1 MGARKYIG
9 RLQELPTP
17 FYFYDMDLL
26 RSTLATAV
34 SEASRYGYRIHYALK
49 ANFDPRIVETIR
61 KAGLGA
67 DCVSGNEV
75 RAAIEAGF
83 PAEGIVF
90 AGVGKTDREI
100 EYALGQD
107 IFSFNCESA
116 AEMEA
121 INAIAER
128 MGRRARVALR
138 INPDVDPMTHRYIST
153 GKADNKFGIS
163 YTEVDRV
170 IASLKR
176 LSHLEI
182 VGLHFHVGSQ
192 IGRMEVFERLCE
204 RVNAIRSW
212 FRARGIVL
220 RHLNMGGGLAVDYEN
235 PDPGADTRLRCLLR
249 RLQPPPR
256 NRAGTN
262 RPFRARPLAG
272 RTMRRFGDA
281 RIIRQD
287 DRRRNPSRHRGR
299 RYDRPDPPG
308 PVRSPPPDRK
318 PDLLGQ
324 DAHLYRSRSDLRV
337 FRHVRHRHR
346 AARNLPGRSA
356 GDPDGGSLRHGH
368 GFALQSAA
376 TCPEPYTATRFRP
389 DGNDRPPG
397 MRPRPD

>member
-17 FYFYDMDLL
+17 FYFYDKDLL

-61 KAGLGA
+61 QAGLGA

-163 YTEVDRV
+163 YTEIDRV

-192 IGRMEVFERLCE
+192 IGCMEVFEHLCE

-212 FRARGIVL
+212 FRERGIVL
-220 RHLNMGGGLAVDYEN
+220 RHL
-235 PDPGADTRLRCLLR
+235 
-249 RLQPPPR
+249 
-256 NRAGTN
+256 
-262 RPFRARPLAG
+262 
-272 RTMRRFGDA
+272 
-281 RIIRQD
+281 
-287 DRRRNPSRHRGR
+287 
-299 RYDRPDPPG
+299 
-308 PVRSPPPDRK
+308 
-318 PDLLGQ
+318 
-324 DAHLYRSRSDLRV
+324 
-337 FRHVRHRHR
+337 
-346 AARNLPGRSA
+346 
-356 GDPDGGSLRHGH
+356 
-368 GFALQSAA
+368 
-376 TCPEPYTATRFRP
+376 
-389 DGNDRPPG
+389 
-397 MRPRPD
+397 

>member
-61 KAGLGA
+61 QAGLGA

-163 YTEVDRV
+163 YTEIDRV
-170 IASLKR
+170 IASLKQLEPSGNR
-176 LSHLEI
+176 RSALSRRIANRTHGG
-182 VGLHFHVGSQ
+182 VRSTCANGST
-192 IGRMEVFERLCE
+192 
-204 RVNAIRSW
+204 RSARW
-212 FRARGIVL
+212 FRERGIVL
-220 RHLNMGGGLAVDYEN
+220 RHLNMGGGRRRLRK
-235 PDPGADTRLRCLLR
+235 PRPGADTRLRCLLR

-256 NRAGTN
+256 NRAGQTVHFELGRSLVGQCGDLVTRALYGKTTAAGTQVVIVDAGMTDLI
-262 RPFRARPLAG
+262 RPALYGA
-272 RTMRRFGDA
+272 
-281 RIIRQD
+281 
-287 DRRRNPSRHRGR
+287 RHRIENLTSSGKPR
-299 RYDRPDPPG
+299 TYTVVG
-308 PVRSPPPDRK
+308 PICESSDTFATGIELPETSRG
-318 PDLLGQ
+318 DLLAIRTAG
-324 DAHLYRSRSDLRV
+324 AYGMAMASRYNLRD
-337 FRHVRHRHR
+337 
-346 AARNLPGRSA
+346 LPGAVYS
-356 GDPDGGSLRHGH
+356 D
-368 GFALQSAA
+368 ALPTGRQ
-376 TCPEPYTATRFRP
+376 
-389 DGNDRPPG
+389 
-397 MRPRPD
+397 